1 MLPNLSGLNLGCATD
16 AKWGAGEE
24 GYDSLMDKDG
34 PRGLP
39 DDQLGK
45 ISKALELLQRVVELP
60 QTETFPTLEEMNA
73 RNIYKRLD
81 TDYGNEW
88 ESPHNP
94 GKLYETPIEYP
105 DAWRDF
111 TDYMGFSGFTEP
123 RGLFDEYGRP
133 WRTNVH
139 ERRKRALLSWG
150 TSMPT
155 EQIRVPRIDQFRRN
169 ESAWAPWR
177 FKITRNT
184 DPWMKA
190 NIDAFMYPDR
200 NSSKKRRRALVYQYV
215 QAVVYDACRAHE
227 TPAASFFNPHG
238 KSWSS
243 IAQRIIDWITQKR
256 SMGALAPPPA
266 PFRMD
271 GPVAHEM
278 WNDFFKNKPPY
289 PFGSPVLF
297 AFMLECEN
305 APESYAFAPEAIK
318 QDPDVYFPYAMRGVE
333 DAAERAMRSILIYVH
348 LPTKE
353 EMRDFQPVHGLIAR
367 YTGNTPGNT
376 PEDFVSYLKGIEALA
391 NNIAQKVESEV
402 VQEMH
407 GELLMWLHSPD
418 RPLGRQTLED
428 ARQDFETTE
437 RQRSIEA
444 ARLEFKKRQATQPGF
459 RVTKKMRQGDVV
471 AFDSMVAFHGKAA
484 VQRWRIAEHVCV
496 V

>member
-1 MLPNLSGLNLGCATD
+1 
-16 AKWGAGEE
+16 
-24 GYDSLMDKDG
+24 
-34 PRGLP
+34 
-39 DDQLGK
+39 
-45 ISKALELLQRVVELP
+45 
-60 QTETFPTLEEMNA
+60 
-73 RNIYKRLD
+73 
-81 TDYGNEW
+81 
-88 ESPHNP
+88 
-94 GKLYETPIEYP
+94 
-105 DAWRDF
+105 
-111 TDYMGFSGFTEP
+111 
-123 RGLFDEYGRP
+123 
-133 WRTNVH
+133 
-139 ERRKRALLSWG
+139 
-150 TSMPT
+150 
-155 EQIRVPRIDQFRRN
+155 
-169 ESAWAPWR
+169 
-177 FKITRNT
+177 
-184 DPWMKA
+184 MKA

-333 DAAERAMRSILIYVH
+333 DAAERAMRSILMYVH

-444 ARLEFKKRQATQPGF
+444 ARLEFKKRQATQPVF
-459 RVTKKMRQGDVV
+459 RATKKMRQGDLA